1 MKKQMLDKLRSNPH
15 YIFSEKQKSDIDDDS
30 SGMIEFGVLPVHN
43 QNFKTHPTGQES
55 LARSSRKTTKKKKL

>member
-1 MKKQMLDKLRSNPH
+1 MLDKLRSNPH
-15 YIFSEKQKSDIDDDS
+15 YIISEKQKSDSDDS
-30 SGMIEFGVLPVHN
+30 SEMIEFGVLPVHN